1 MSVIRSIAFYIA
13 FYAGTVLAVVSS
25 LLANKIA
32 PRHVRTICDT
42 GSAWHHWCVTH
53 LLGIAVVESGERP
66 QGNALY
72 AIKHEAFFEA
82 IAMPM
87 LFEYPAGF
95 AKQELFDIPGWGAV
109 AHAYGLVPV
118 ARDQGAKTLRT
129 MLKAIRPA
137 VAAGRP
143 IVIFPE
149 GTRVPHGARAPLQ
162 SGFAALYKLVNL
174 PVIPVAVDSGPTYH
188 RTWKKRG
195 TIRVHFGE
203 PIPTG
208 LSRDEIEARVSE
220 AINRFNP

>member
-1 MSVIRSIAFYIA
+1 MSVIRNIAFYIA
-13 FYAGTVLAVVSS
+13 FYSGTVLAVVSS
-25 LLANKIA
+25 LLANRIA

-42 GSAWHHWCVTH
+42 WSAWHHWCVTR
-53 LLGIAVVESGERP
+53 LLGITVVESGQRP

-149 GTRVPHGARAPLQ
+149 GTRVPHGTRAPLQ

-208 LSRDEIEARVSE
+208 LSREEIEARVSE
-220 AINRFNP
+220 AINHFNP